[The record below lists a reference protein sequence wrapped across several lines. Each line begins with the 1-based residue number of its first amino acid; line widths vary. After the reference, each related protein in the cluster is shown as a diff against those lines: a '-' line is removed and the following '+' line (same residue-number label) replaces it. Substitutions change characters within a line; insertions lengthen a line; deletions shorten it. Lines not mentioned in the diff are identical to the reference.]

1 MTPRYTQQ
9 GKDVVAQL
17 ISWSGQCHLA
27 MNQEKTKIVIRPTLT
42 LFYTLICCT
51 ENVKLEFIVSKSD
64 SENITL
70 VFPRLEK
77 DLYDIADTSIKLRD
91 PAEPS

>member
-1 MTPRYTQQ
+1 M
-9 GKDVVAQL
+9 VWAMSL
-17 ISWSGQCHLA
+17 I
-27 MNQEKTKIVIRPTLT
+27 NQEKTKIIIRPTLT

-91 PAEPS
+91 PAEPSCHKVDNTSCSEMPYL